1 MSNQNQER
9 DPFINQIIFNKYRI
23 LKQLGKGSF
32 GSIYLVQYN
41 NKLYAMKLENVKK
54 GFYILEKEVY
64 IMSYLYGP
72 RIPYVKS
79 FGQCG
84 FYNVLVMEALGKS
97 LEELIQ
103 ILQNKKMSI
112 PCVCKLSYQMIQIL
126 EHIHK
131 KSFLHRDIKPENF
144 LMGVGPNNKF
154 LYVIDLGLSKTY
166 RHPQTLAH
174 VQRTKLKGMTGTARF
189 ASINTLSK
197 YNQSRRDDLESL
209 GYVIIYLIKG
219 SLPWNDIKS
228 INKEELY
235 DRILKAK
242 MRIGY
247 EILCQNLP
255 SEFEE
260 YFKYVKAMTFEQEP
274 DYHFLKNLFLNALIK
289 IGGKMDYIYDWDNR
303 INDLNVLTPK
313 INNTNPEQNNF
324 VPNTEKIFND
334 DNTLRLNYNK
344 QVDIALQNKIFTR
357 DEINESNIEPYPIDT
372 FELSELNIYNNDNN
386 DMRSNFNKRRIK
398 EAGCECCIII

>member
-131 KSFLHRDIKPENF
+131 KNFLHRDIKPDNF

-154 LYVIDLGLSKTY
+154 LYVIDVGLAKTY
-166 RHPQTLAH
+166 RNPETLVH
-174 VQRTKLKGMTGTARF
+174 FPRTKGKGMTGTARF

-197 YNQSRRDDLESL
+197 YTQSRKDDLESL
-209 GYVIIYLIKG
+209 GYVIIYLVKG
-219 SLPWNDIKS
+219 TLPWNEIKS
-228 INKEELY
+228 YNKEELY

-242 MRIGY
+242 MRI
-247 EILCQNLP
+247 EPDLLCQNLP
-255 SEFEE
+255 PEFEE
-260 YFKYVKAMTFEQEP
+260 YFKYIKSMTFEQEP
-274 DYHFLKNLFLNALIK
+274 DYNFLKNLFLNILK
-289 IGGKMDYIYDWDNR
+289 KTGGGMDYIYDWDNR
-303 INDLNVLTPK
+303 INDLNVM
-313 INNTNPEQNNF
+313 ISNMNNTNPEQSNF
-324 VPNTEKIFND
+324 QPNIEKIYND
-334 DNTLRLNYNK
+334 DNVLRNNYNI
-344 QVDIALQNKIFTR
+344 QVQIALQNNIYKR

-372 FELSELNIYNNDNN
+372 FDINELYMKMNKNDLMMSMNTK
-386 DMRSNFNKRRIK
+386 KRMK
-398 EAGCECCIII
+398 EAGCECCIIL

>member
-1 MSNQNQER
+1 MSNQNNEK
-9 DPFINQIIFNKYRI
+9 DPFINQIIFNKYKI
-23 LKQLGKGSF
+23 IKQLGKGSF

-54 GFYILEKEVY
+54 GFFILEKEVE
-64 IMSYLYGP
+64 IMNYLYGP

-97 LEELIQ
+97 LEELRQ
-103 ILQNKKMSI
+103 YSPNKKMTI

-228 INKEELY
+228 INKDELY

-274 DYHFLKNLFLNALIK
+274 DYNFLKNLFLNILK
-289 IGGKMDYIYDWDNR
+289 KTGGGMDYIYDWDNR
-303 INDLNVLTPK
+303 INDLNVM
-313 INNTNPEQNNF
+313 ISNMNNTNPEQSNF
-324 VPNTEKIFND
+324 QPNIEKIYND
-334 DNTLRLNYNK
+334 DNVLRNNYNI
-344 QVDIALQNKIFTR
+344 QVQIALQNNIYKR

-372 FELSELNIYNNDNN
+372 FDINELYMKMNKNDLMMSMNTK
-386 DMRSNFNKRRIK
+386 KRMK
-398 EAGCECCIII
+398 EAGCECCIIL